1 MFTLLAFVVIWSA
14 SLQAVKAQAFDQY
27 SFHEEAFLED
37 FRFVCFLLGAAI
49 AMLGNASDSVVFT
62 GKILGL

>member
-27 SFHEEAFLED
+27 SFHEEAIQED
-37 FRFVCFLLGAAI
+37 LRFVCFLLGAAI
-49 AMLGNASDSVVFT
+49 IMLGV
-62 GKILGL
+62 